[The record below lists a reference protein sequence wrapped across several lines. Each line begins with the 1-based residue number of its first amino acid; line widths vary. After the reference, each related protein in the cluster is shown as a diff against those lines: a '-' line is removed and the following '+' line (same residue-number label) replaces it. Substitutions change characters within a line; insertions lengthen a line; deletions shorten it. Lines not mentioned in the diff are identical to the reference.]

1 MKKETPKNTDQPVKK
16 VKNEALVKIRTK
28 RDLTQNQ
35 MAESLFVS
43 ERQYRYFEDNVLPL
57 PEDMEKFFSKEEIED
72 IKLSYLSSTPNP
84 DAFKVDIRQIL
95 SFNNGILQLR
105 LNKSHIDYIY
115 RRTEILNRHQRLKD
129 KKRELEKIDSTFC
142 INDYDIFVIGKKRVT
157 VDFES
162 DELNY
167 TFGDYDIP
175 YVFEDENS
183 EKKPVPPYAEKKIEK
198 LLELS
203 LKNAKKEDESL

>member
-1 MKKETPKNTDQPVKK
+1 MKKETSKNTDQPVKK

-57 PEDMEKFFSKEEIED
+57 PEDMEKFFSEEEKMNLPKELIEEIED

-129 KKRELEKIDSTFC
+129 KKRELEKIDTTFC
-142 INDYDIFVIGKKRVT
+142 INDYDIFVIVKKRDT
-157 VDFES
+157 VDF
-162 DELNY
+162 
-167 TFGDYDIP
+167 
-175 YVFEDENS
+175 
-183 EKKPVPPYAEKKIEK
+183 
-198 LLELS
+198 
-203 LKNAKKEDESL
+203 